1 MSKMRMKIMMGRLY
15 GRDIRTRPQ
24 TNIGHFWVWMADCV
38 VWCGAVRC
46 SYPIRMEAKDAV
58 WTALADWMYLR
69 RMQQDA
75 KAKNGRNAEASH
87 SPASRRRRR

>member
-1 MSKMRMKIMMGRLY
+1 MLILVVAAGLNFLDKVWRCRCRLKMRMKIMMGRLY
-15 GRDIRTRPQ
+15 GRDIRPQ
-24 TNIGHFWVWMADCV
+24 TKIGHFWVWMADCV

-69 RMQQDA
+69 RMQ
-75 KAKNGRNAEASH
+75 
-87 SPASRRRRR
+87 